1 MNQFPAHGHLL
12 DIDHLDGSAKPQR
25 EPVFWPLTHYL
36 AVSIRL
42 GGRAAAAP

>member
-25 EPVFWPLTHYL
+25 EPVYWPLTHYL
-36 AVSIRL
+36 TGSIRL
-42 GGRAAAAP
+42 GGQAAAAP